1 MKNFEYVRFLEQK
14 VNFYENLPFENGD
27 TLLKYAYQ
35 LDFSEALKK
44 VVSFGLC
51 ERYEAGKTLAK
62 CYDEAGCFL
71 DYSLTVDPCALV
83 YLAAFNKL
91 AQKFPIIESFL
102 SVDLAGAYSDFLVDF
117 KKTTEHAIFLK
128 QLKEWAETVNTAEQE
143 SLSGILREILEC
155 LDVESSFFESLF
167 EG

>member
-1 MKNFEYVRFLEQK
+1 M
-14 VNFYENLPFENGD
+14 
-27 TLLKYAYQ
+27 
-35 LDFSEALKK
+35 
-44 VVSFGLC
+44 
-51 ERYEAGKTLAK
+51 
-62 CYDEAGCFL
+62 
-71 DYSLTVDPCALV
+71 DYSLEAVDPCALV

-117 KKTTEHAIFLK
+117 EKTTEHAIFLK
-128 QLKEWAETVNTAEQE
+128 QLKEWAKTVNTAEQE

-167 EG
+167 EGEEMETA